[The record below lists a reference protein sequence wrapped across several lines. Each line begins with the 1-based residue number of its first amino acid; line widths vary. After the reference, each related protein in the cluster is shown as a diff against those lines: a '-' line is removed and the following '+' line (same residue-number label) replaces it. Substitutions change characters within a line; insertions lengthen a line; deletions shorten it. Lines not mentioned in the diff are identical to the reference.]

1 MSYKS
6 MRRFSYCD
14 EGASRCGYSI
24 SLGSLL
30 PLFTSLSLSLFLS
43 LSPSLPHFEVSS
55 YSINRFVGV
64 ELTERSAIA
73 R

>member
-6 MRRFSYCD
+6 MLRFSYCD

-30 PLFTSLSLSLFLS
+30 PLFTSLSLSF
-43 LSPSLPHFEVSS
+43 SPSLPHFEVSS

>member
-30 PLFTSLSLSLFLS
+30 PLFTSLSLSLSF
-43 LSPSLPHFEVSS
+43 SPSLPHFEVSS

>member
-6 MRRFSYCD
+6 MLRFSYCD

-30 PLFTSLSLSLFLS
+30 PLFTSLSLSFS
-43 LSPSLPHFEVSS
+43 PSPSLPHFEVSS

>member
-43 LSPSLPHFEVSS
+43 LSLPHFEVSS

>member
-6 MRRFSYCD
+6 MLRFSYCD

-30 PLFTSLSLSLFLS
+30 PLFTSLSLSLSF
-43 LSPSLPHFEVSS
+43 SPSLPHFEVSS

>member
-6 MRRFSYCD
+6 MLRFSYCD

-30 PLFTSLSLSLFLS
+30 PLFTSLSLSLSF
-43 LSPSLPHFEVSS
+43 SPSLPHFEVSS

-73 R
+73 Q